1 MGVGTY
7 TLLFYITF
15 ILSNKCLTENFYYCI
30 ITMRKGNYGEIM
42 DDNLF
47 EKLRILSDAAKYDV
61 SCVSSGVE
69 RKNNTVGGIGN
80 ASAAGIC
87 HAWSSDGRCISL
99 LKILLTNDCIYD
111 CKYCLNRVTNPIK
124 RATFTPEEVAELTIQ
139 FYRRNYIEGLF
150 LSSAVEKSPDHTM
163 ENIYRVLE
171 LLRYKYN
178 FWGYV
183 HVKVIPGASSLLIQK
198 TGMLADRMSVN
209 IELPTKESLHILA
222 PQKRVENILQPM
234 SLIHNEISR
243 AIEDKSHFSS
253 ASKFAPGGQ
262 STQMIIGATPDSDK
276 TILNVSQNLYD
287 KYRMKRV
294 FFSAY
299 IPVMSS
305 PNLPA
310 VSTMPPLLREHRLY
324 QADWLMRFYYF
335 HSEELFTEIEP
346 NLDLEFDPKM
356 MYALRHLD
364 RFPIEI
370 NKASYEELLRI
381 PGLGVTSAQRIIRE
395 RKNAE
400 LSYDSLKKMKTV
412 LKRAKYFITVNG
424 KYYGTNKFEPDAIKA
439 EIRMKEVEKQISIF
453 EFL

>member
-1 MGVGTY
+1 MNDS
-7 TLLFYITF
+7 I
-15 ILSNKCLTENFYYCI
+15 
-30 ITMRKGNYGEIM
+30 
-42 DDNLF
+42 F

-69 RKNNTVGGIGN
+69 RKNNSVDGIGN

-87 HAWSSDGRCISL
+87 HAWSADGRCISL

-111 CKYCLNRVTNPIK
+111 CNYCLNRVTNPIK
-124 RATFTPEEVAELTIQ
+124 RASFTPEEVAELTIQ

-150 LSSAVEKSPDHTM
+150 LSSAIEKSPDNTM
-163 ENIYRVLE
+163 ENILRVLE

-183 HVKVIPGASSLLIQK
+183 HVKVIPGANNMLIQK

-209 IELPTKESLHILA
+209 IELPTKDSLRLLA
-222 PQKRVENILQPM
+222 PQKRIENIVRPM
-234 SLIHNEISR
+234 SLINNEITR
-243 AIEDKSHFSS
+243 TIEDKKHFGNTPR
-253 ASKFAPGGQ
+253 FVPGGQ

-276 TILNVSQNLYD
+276 TILSASQGLYD
-287 KYRMKRV
+287 SYRMKRV

-299 IPVMSS
+299 IPVISS

-335 HSEELFTEIEP
+335 HSNELFTEIEH

-356 MYALRHLD
+356 MYALRNID
-364 RFPIEI
+364 KFPIEI
-370 NKASYEELLRI
+370 NSASYEELLRI
-381 PGLGVTSAQRIIRE
+381 PGLGVTSAQRIVRE

-412 LKRAKYFITVNG
+412 LKRAKYFITVKG
-424 KYYGTNKFEPDAIKA
+424 KYYGNINMEPNL
-439 EIRMKEVEKQISIF
+439 IREELRLREAQKQLSIF
-453 EFL
+453 ELT

>member
-1 MGVGTY
+1 M
-7 TLLFYITF
+7 
-15 ILSNKCLTENFYYCI
+15 N
-30 ITMRKGNYGEIM
+30 
-42 DDNLF
+42 DNLF
-47 EKLRILSDAAKYDV
+47 EKLKILSDAAKYDV

-69 RKNNTVGGIGN
+69 RKNNAVGGIGN

-87 HAWSSDGRCISL
+87 HTWSADGRCISL
-99 LKILLTNDCIYD
+99 LKILLTNDCVYD
-111 CKYCLNRVTNPIK
+111 CSYCLNRVTNPIE
-124 RATFTPEEVAELTIQ
+124 RATFTPDEVAELTIQ

-150 LSSAVEKSPDHTM
+150 LSSAVNKSPDHTM
-163 ENIYRVLE
+163 ENIYKVLE

-183 HVKVIPGASSLLIQK
+183 HVKGIPGANPALIQK

-209 IELPTKESLHILA
+209 IELPTKESLKILA
-222 PQKRVENILQPM
+222 PQKKVENILNPM
-234 SLIHNEISR
+234 SLINNEISR
-243 AIEDKSHFSS
+243 TIEDKKHFSS
-253 ASKFAPGGQ
+253 TPRFLPGGQ

-276 TILNVSQNLYD
+276 TILNMSQNLYD
-287 KYRMKRV
+287 RFSMKRV

-299 IPVMSS
+299 IPVISS

-310 VSTMPPLLREHRLY
+310 ISSMPPLLREHRLY

-356 MYALRHLD
+356 MYALRNIS
-364 RFPIEI
+364 RFPVEI

-381 PGLGVTSAQRIIRE
+381 PGLGVTSAQRIMRE

-412 LKRAKYFITVNG
+412 LKRAKYFITIKG
-424 KYYGTNKFEPDAIKA
+424 KYYGNVKFEPDIIK
-439 EIRMKEVEKQISIF
+439 EELRQKEVQKQLSIYD
-453 EFL
+453 LL

>member
-1 MGVGTY
+1 M
-7 TLLFYITF
+7 I
-15 ILSNKCLTENFYYCI
+15 
-30 ITMRKGNYGEIM
+30 
-42 DDNLF
+42 DDLF
-47 EKLRILSDAAKYDV
+47 EKLKILSDGAKYDV

-69 RKNNTVGGIGN
+69 RNNNTVGGIGN
-80 ASAAGIC
+80 ASKMGIC

-111 CKYCLNRVTNPIK
+111 CKYCLNRVTNNIK
-124 RATFTPEEVAELTIQ
+124 RASFTPEEVAELTIQ

-163 ENIYRVLE
+163 ENIYKAVE

-183 HVKVIPGASSLLIQK
+183 HVKVIPGASPLLIQK

-209 IELPTKESLHILA
+209 IELPTRESLRILA
-222 PQKRVENILQPM
+222 PQKRIENILQPM
-234 SLIHNEISR
+234 SFIHSEISGS
-243 AIEDKSHFSS
+243 IEDKHFKH
-253 ASKFAPGGQ
+253 APKFVPGGQ

-276 TILNVSQNLYD
+276 TILDLSQNLYD
-287 KYRMKRV
+287 RFKMKRV

-305 PNLPA
+305 PDLPA
-310 VSTMPPLLREHRLY
+310 LSTMPPLLREHRLY

-335 HSEELFTEIEP
+335 NSKELFTEIEP

-364 RFPIEI
+364 KYPIEI
-370 NKASYEELLRI
+370 NNASYEELLRI

-412 LKRAKYFITVNG
+412 LKRAKYFITVKG
-424 KYYGTNKFEPDAIKA
+424 KYFGNTKFDSDAIKS
-439 EIRMKEVEKQISIF
+439 EIKTKEVQKQISIF
-453 EFL
+453 ELL

>member
-1 MGVGTY
+1 
-7 TLLFYITF
+7 
-15 ILSNKCLTENFYYCI
+15 
-30 ITMRKGNYGEIM
+30 M
-42 DDNLF
+42 DDNIF
-47 EKLRILSDAAKYDV
+47 EKLKILSDAAKYDV

-69 RKNNTVGGIGN
+69 RKNNTVGGIGS

-87 HAWSSDGRCISL
+87 HAWSADGRCISL

-111 CKYCLNRVTNPIK
+111 CNYCLNRVTNNVK
-124 RATFTPEEVAELTIQ
+124 RASFTPDEVAELTIQ

-183 HVKVIPGASSLLIQK
+183 HVKVIPGANPMLVQK

-209 IELPTKESLHILA
+209 IELPTRESLKMLA
-222 PQKRVENILQPM
+222 PQKKIENIINPM
-234 SLIHNEISR
+234 SLINSEITR
-243 AIEDKSHFSS
+243 TIEDKKSFKSTPR
-253 ASKFAPGGQ
+253 FVPGGQ
-262 STQMIIGATPDSDK
+262 STQMIIGATPDNDK
-276 TILNVSQNLYD
+276 TILSLSQNLYD
-287 KYRMKRV
+287 RFNMKRV

-299 IPVMSS
+299 IPVISS

-335 HSEELFTEIEP
+335 HSEELFTEVES
-346 NLDLEFDPKM
+346 NLNLEFDPKM
-356 MYALRHLD
+356 MYALRNIHK
-364 RFPIEI
+364 FPIEI

-381 PGLGVTSAQRIIRE
+381 PGLGVTSAQRIVRE

-400 LSYDSLKKMKTV
+400 LSYDSLKKMRTV
-412 LKRAKYFITVNG
+412 LKRARYFITVKG
-424 KYYGTNKFEPDAIKA
+424 KYYGNVKFEPEVIK
-439 EIRMKEVEKQISIF
+439 EELRQKEVQQQLSIF
-453 EFL
+453 QLL

>member
-1 MGVGTY
+1 M
-7 TLLFYITF
+7 
-15 ILSNKCLTENFYYCI
+15 N
-30 ITMRKGNYGEIM
+30 
-42 DDNLF
+42 DNLF
-47 EKLRILSDAAKYDV
+47 DKLRILSDAAKYDV

-87 HAWSSDGRCISL
+87 HTWSADGRCISL

-111 CKYCLNRVTNPIK
+111 CSYCLNRVTNPIE
-124 RATFTPEEVAELTIQ
+124 RATFTPDEVAELTIQ

-150 LSSAVEKSPDHTM
+150 LSSAVDKSPDHTM
-163 ENIYRVLE
+163 ENIYKVLE

-183 HVKVIPGASSLLIQK
+183 HVKVIPGANSMLIQK

-209 IELPTKESLHILA
+209 IELPTRESLKILA
-222 PQKRVENILQPM
+222 PQKKIENIINPM
-234 SLIHNEISR
+234 ALINNEISR
-243 AIEDKSHFSS
+243 TIEDKKHFTNTPR
-253 ASKFAPGGQ
+253 FVPGGQ

-276 TILNVSQNLYD
+276 TILNMSQNLYD
-287 KYRMKRV
+287 RFNMKRV

-299 IPVMSS
+299 IPVISS

-310 VSTMPPLLREHRLY
+310 ISTMPPLLREHRLY

-356 MYALRHLD
+356 MYALRNISK
-364 RFPIEI
+364 FPVEI

-400 LSYDSLKKMKTV
+400 LSYDSLKRMKTV
-412 LKRAKYFITVNG
+412 LKRAKYFITVKG
-424 KYYGTNKFEPDAIKA
+424 KYYGNVKFEPNVIK
-439 EIRMKEVEKQISIF
+439 EELRQKEAEKQLSIF

>member
-1 MGVGTY
+1 MNDD
-7 TLLFYITF
+7 LF
-15 ILSNKCLTENFYYCI
+15 N
-30 ITMRKGNYGEIM
+30 
-42 DDNLF
+42 
-47 EKLRILSDAAKYDV
+47 KLRILSDAAKYDV

-87 HAWSSDGRCISL
+87 HTWSADGRCISL

-111 CKYCLNRVTNPIK
+111 CSYCLNRVTNPTE

-163 ENIYRVLE
+163 ENIYKVLE

-183 HVKVIPGASSLLIQK
+183 HVKVIPGASPMLVQK

-209 IELPTKESLHILA
+209 IELPTRESLKILA
-222 PQKRVENILQPM
+222 PQKKIENIISPM
-234 SLIHNEISR
+234 SLINNEISR
-243 AIEDKSHFSS
+243 TIEDK
-253 ASKFAPGGQ
+253 KFFKNTPRFVPGGQ
-262 STQMIIGATPDSDK
+262 STQMIIGATPDNDK
-276 TILNVSQNLYD
+276 TILGMSQNLYER
-287 KYRMKRV
+287 YNMKRV

-299 IPVMSS
+299 IPVISS

-310 VSTMPPLLREHRLY
+310 ISTMPPLVREHRLY

-335 HSEELFTEIEP
+335 HSEELFTETEQ

-356 MYALRHLD
+356 MYALRNINK
-364 RFPIEI
+364 FPIEI

-381 PGLGVTSAQRIIRE
+381 PGLGVTSAQRIMRE

-400 LSYDSLKKMKTV
+400 LSYDSLRKMKTV
-412 LKRAKYFITVNG
+412 LKRAKYFITVKG
-424 KYYGTNKFEPDAIKA
+424 KYYGNVNFEPDVIK
-439 EIRMKEVEKQISIF
+439 EELRQKEVQKQLSIYDLF
-453 EFL
+453 

>member
-1 MGVGTY
+1 
-7 TLLFYITF
+7 
-15 ILSNKCLTENFYYCI
+15 
-30 ITMRKGNYGEIM
+30 M
-42 DDNLF
+42 DDNIF
-47 EKLRILSDAAKYDV
+47 EKLKILSDAAKYDV

-69 RKNNTVGGIGN
+69 RNNSTVGGIGN

-87 HAWSSDGRCISL
+87 HTWSQDGRCISL

-111 CKYCLNRVTNPIK
+111 CSYCLNRVTNPTK
-124 RATFTPEEVAELTIQ
+124 RATFTPDEVAELTIQ

-163 ENIYRVLE
+163 ENIYKVLE

-183 HVKVIPGASSLLIQK
+183 HVKVIPGANPMLVKK

-209 IELPTKESLHILA
+209 IELPTKESLKILA
-222 PQKRVENILQPM
+222 PQKKIENIINPM
-234 SLIHNEISR
+234 SLINNEITR
-243 AIEDKSHFSS
+243 TIEDKRYFKSTPRFV
-253 ASKFAPGGQ
+253 PGGQ

-276 TILNVSQNLYD
+276 TILNLSQNLYE
-287 KYRMKRV
+287 RFNMKRV

-299 IPVMSS
+299 IPVISS

-310 VSTMPPLLREHRLY
+310 ISTMPPLLREHRLY

-335 HSEELFTEIEP
+335 HSDELFTESEP

-356 MYALRHLD
+356 MYALRNID
-364 RFPIEI
+364 KFPIEI
-370 NKASYEELLRI
+370 NKADYEELLRI

-400 LSYDSLKKMKTV
+400 LSYDSLKKMKLV
-412 LKRAKYFITVNG
+412 LKRARYFITVKG
-424 KYYGTNKFEPDAIKA
+424 KYYGNVDVEPEAI
-439 EIRMKEVEKQISIF
+439 RSQLRQQEVQKQLSIF

>member
-1 MGVGTY
+1 M
-7 TLLFYITF
+7 
-15 ILSNKCLTENFYYCI
+15 N
-30 ITMRKGNYGEIM
+30 
-42 DDNLF
+42 DNLF
-47 EKLRILSDAAKYDV
+47 NKLRILSDAAKYDV

-87 HAWSSDGRCISL
+87 HTWSADGRCISL

-111 CKYCLNRVTNPIK
+111 CSYCLNRVTNPIE

-150 LSSAVEKSPDHTM
+150 LSSAVEKSPDNTM
-163 ENIYRVLE
+163 ENIYKVLE

-183 HVKVIPGASSLLIQK
+183 HVKVIPGASPMLVQK

-209 IELPTKESLHILA
+209 IELPTRESLKMLA
-222 PQKRVENILQPM
+222 PQKKIENITNPM
-234 SLIHNEISR
+234 SLINNEISR
-243 AIEDKSHFSS
+243 TIEDKRYF
-253 ASKFAPGGQ
+253 KNTPRFVPGGQ

-276 TILNVSQNLYD
+276 TILNLSQNLYD
-287 KYRMKRV
+287 RFNMKRV

-299 IPVMSS
+299 IPVISS

-310 VSTMPPLLREHRLY
+310 ISTMPPLVREHRLY

-335 HSEELFTEIEP
+335 HSEELFTEIDQ

-356 MYALRHLD
+356 MYALRNIHK
-364 RFPIEI
+364 FPIEI

-412 LKRAKYFITVNG
+412 LKRAKYFITVKG
-424 KYYGTNKFEPDAIKA
+424 KYYGNIKFEPDIIKE
-439 EIRMKEVEKQISIF
+439 EIRQKEIQQQISIF
-453 EFL
+453 DIL

>member
-1 MGVGTY
+1 M
-7 TLLFYITF
+7 
-15 ILSNKCLTENFYYCI
+15 N
-30 ITMRKGNYGEIM
+30 
-42 DDNLF
+42 DNVF
-47 EKLRILSDAAKYDV
+47 KKLKILSDAAKYDV

-80 ASAAGIC
+80 ASSAGIC
-87 HAWSSDGRCISL
+87 HTWAADGRCISL

-111 CKYCLNRVTNPIK
+111 CSYCLNRVTNPVE

-150 LSSAVEKSPDHTM
+150 LSSAVEKSPDNTM

-183 HVKVIPGASSLLIQK
+183 HVKVIPGASPEIIQK

-209 IELPTKESLHILA
+209 IELPTRESLRMLA
-222 PQKRVENILQPM
+222 PQKKIESIINPM
-234 SLIHNEISR
+234 SLINNEITR
-243 AIEDKSHFSS
+243 TIEDKSHFTSTPR
-253 ASKFAPGGQ
+253 FVPGGQ

-276 TILNVSQNLYD
+276 TILGLSQNLYE
-287 KYRMKRV
+287 RFNMKRV

-299 IPVMSS
+299 VPVISS

-310 VSTMPPLLREHRLY
+310 ISTMPPLLREHRLY

-335 HSEELFTEIEP
+335 HSDELFTEIEQ
-346 NLDLEFDPKM
+346 NLDLEFDPKI
-356 MYALRHLD
+356 MYALRNID
-364 RFPIEI
+364 KFPIEI

-381 PGLGVTSAQRIIRE
+381 PGLGVTSARRIIRE

-412 LKRAKYFITVNG
+412 LKRAKYFITVKG
-424 KYYGTNKFEPDAIKA
+424 RYYGNVKIEPEIIKRELKQQ
-439 EIRMKEVEKQISIF
+439 EIQKQLSIF
-453 EFL
+453 DVL

>member
-1 MGVGTY
+1 MNNNV
-7 TLLFYITF
+7 
-15 ILSNKCLTENFYYCI
+15 
-30 ITMRKGNYGEIM
+30 
-42 DDNLF
+42 F
-47 EKLRILSDAAKYDV
+47 EKLKILSAAAKYDV

-69 RKNNTVGGIGN
+69 RKNNSVGGIGN

-99 LKILLTNDCIYD
+99 LKVLLTNDCIYD
-111 CKYCLNRVTNPIK
+111 CSYCMNRVTNPVE
-124 RATFTPEEVAELTIQ
+124 RATFTPEEIAELTIE

-150 LSSAVEKSPDHTM
+150 LSSAVEKSPDNTM
-163 ENIYRVLE
+163 ENMLRVLE

-183 HVKVIPGASSLLIQK
+183 HVKGIPGASNMLIQK
-198 TGMLADRMSVN
+198 AGMLADRMSVN
-209 IELPTKESLHILA
+209 IELPTRESLSLLA
-222 PQKRVENILQPM
+222 PQKKIENIVRPM
-234 SLIHNEISR
+234 SLITGEIAR
-243 AIEDKSHFSS
+243 TIEDKKHFRNTPR
-253 ASKFAPGGQ
+253 FVPGGQ

-276 TILNVSQNLYD
+276 TILSTSQGLYD
-287 KYRMKRV
+287 SYRMKRV

-299 IPVMSS
+299 IPVVSS

-335 HSEELFTEIEP
+335 HSNELFTEIDH

-356 MYALRHLD
+356 MYALRNID
-364 RFPIEI
+364 KFPIEI

-400 LSYDSLKKMKTV
+400 LSYDSLKRMKTV
-412 LKRAKYFITVNG
+412 LKRARYFITVKG
-424 KYYGTNKFEPDAIKA
+424 KYYGNINMEPDSIRA
-439 EIRMKEVEKQISIF
+439 ELRFKEAQKQLSIF
-453 EFL
+453 EFV

>member
-1 MGVGTY
+1 
-7 TLLFYITF
+7 
-15 ILSNKCLTENFYYCI
+15 
-30 ITMRKGNYGEIM
+30 M

-69 RKNNTVGGIGN
+69 RKNNSVGGIGN

-99 LKILLTNDCIYD
+99 LKILLTNDCVYD
-111 CKYCLNRVTNPIK
+111 CKYCLNRVTNTVK
-124 RATFTPEEVAELTIQ
+124 RTSFTPEEVAELTIQ

-163 ENIYRVLE
+163 ESIYRVLE

-183 HVKVIPGASSLLIQK
+183 HVKVIPGASTLLVQK

-209 IELPTKESLHILA
+209 IELPTKKSLSLLA

-243 AIEDKSHFSS
+243 AIEDRGHFKNSER
-253 ASKFAPGGQ
+253 FVPGGQ
-262 STQMIIGATPDSDK
+262 STQMIIGATPDNDR

-287 KYRMKRV
+287 KYGMKRV

-310 VSTMPPLLREHRLY
+310 VSTMPPLVREHRLY

-335 HSEELFTEIEP
+335 NSQELFTEIEP

-412 LKRAKYFITVNG
+412 LKRAKYFITVKG
-424 KYYGTNKFEPDAIKA
+424 KYYGNTKFEPDSIKN
-439 EIRMKEVEKQISIF
+439 EIRMKEFQKQISIF

>member
-1 MGVGTY
+1 M
-7 TLLFYITF
+7 
-15 ILSNKCLTENFYYCI
+15 N
-30 ITMRKGNYGEIM
+30 
-42 DDNLF
+42 DNLF
-47 EKLRILSDAAKYDV
+47 NKLRILSDAAKYDV

-87 HAWSSDGRCISL
+87 HTWSADGRCISL

-111 CKYCLNRVTNPIK
+111 CSYCLNRVTNPVE

-150 LSSAVEKSPDHTM
+150 LSSAVEKSPDNTM
-163 ENIYRVLE
+163 ENIYKVLE

-183 HVKVIPGASSLLIQK
+183 HVKVIPGASPLLIQK

-209 IELPTKESLHILA
+209 IELPTKESLKILA
-222 PQKRVENILQPM
+222 PQKKIENIVKPM

-243 AIEDKSHFSS
+243 TIEDKRFC
-253 ASKFAPGGQ
+253 KNTPRFVPGGQ

-287 KYRMKRV
+287 KFNMKRV

-299 IPVMSS
+299 IPVISS

-310 VSTMPPLLREHRLY
+310 ISTMPPLLREHRLY

-335 HSEELFTEIEP
+335 HSEELFTETEQ

-356 MYALRHLD
+356 VYALRNIHK
-364 RFPIEI
+364 FPIEI

-400 LSYDSLKKMKTV
+400 LSYDSLKRMKTV
-412 LKRAKYFITVNG
+412 LKRAKYFITVKG
-424 KYYGTNKFEPDAIKA
+424 KYYGNVKFEPELIK
-439 EIRMKEVEKQISIF
+439 EELKQKEVQKQLSIYD
-453 EFL
+453 LL

>member
-1 MGVGTY
+1 MKED
-7 TLLFYITF
+7 LF
-15 ILSNKCLTENFYYCI
+15 K
-30 ITMRKGNYGEIM
+30 
-42 DDNLF
+42 
-47 EKLRILSDAAKYDV
+47 KLKILSDAAKYDV

-87 HAWSSDGRCISL
+87 HTWSADGRCISL

-111 CKYCLNRVTNPIK
+111 CSYCLNRVTNPIE
-124 RATFTPEEVAELTIQ
+124 RATFTPDEVAELTIQ

-150 LSSAVEKSPDHTM
+150 LSSAVDKSPDHTM
-163 ENIYRVLE
+163 ENIYKVLE

-183 HVKVIPGASSLLIQK
+183 HVKVIPGANSMLVQK

-209 IELPTKESLHILA
+209 VELPTKESLKILA
-222 PQKRVENILQPM
+222 PQKKIENIINPM
-234 SLIHNEISR
+234 SLINNEITR
-243 AIEDKSHFSS
+243 TIEDKKHFSNTPR
-253 ASKFAPGGQ
+253 FVPGGQ

-276 TILNVSQNLYD
+276 TILNLSQNLYD
-287 KYRMKRV
+287 RFNMKRV

-299 IPVMSS
+299 IPVISS

-310 VSTMPPLLREHRLY
+310 ISTMPPLLREHRLY

-356 MYALRHLD
+356 MYALRNIEK
-364 RFPIEI
+364 FPVEI

-412 LKRAKYFITVNG
+412 LKRAKYFITVKG
-424 KYYGTNKFEPDAIKA
+424 KYYGNVKFEPEVIKG
-439 EIRMKEVEKQISIF
+439 ELRQKEVQKQLSIF
-453 EFL
+453 ELL

>member
-1 MGVGTY
+1 
-7 TLLFYITF
+7 
-15 ILSNKCLTENFYYCI
+15 
-30 ITMRKGNYGEIM
+30 M
-42 DDNLF
+42 DDSLF
-47 EKLRILSDAAKYDV
+47 EKLKILSDAAKYDV

-69 RKNNTVGGIGN
+69 RKNNTVRGIGN
-80 ASAAGIC
+80 SAAAGIC

-111 CKYCLNRVTNPIK
+111 CNYCLNRVTNPVK

-163 ENIYRVLE
+163 ENMYKVLE

-183 HVKVIPGASSLLIQK
+183 HVKVIPGASPALIEK
-198 TGMLADRMSVN
+198 TGALADRMSVN
-209 IELPTKESLHILA
+209 IELPTRESLKILA
-222 PQKRVENILQPM
+222 PQKKIENILQPM
-234 SLIHNEISR
+234 SLINNEITR
-243 AIEDKSHFSS
+243 TIEDKKHFNN
-253 ASKFAPGGQ
+253 APRFVPGGQ

-287 KYRMKRV
+287 KFNMKRV

-299 IPVMSS
+299 IPVISS

-310 VSTMPPLLREHRLY
+310 ISTMPPLLREHRLY

-335 HSEELFTEIEP
+335 KSEELFTEIEP

-356 MYALRHLD
+356 MYALRNMD
-364 RFPIEI
+364 KFPVEI
-370 NKASYEELLRI
+370 NKATYEELLRI
-381 PGLGVTSAQRIIRE
+381 PGLGVTSAKRIIRE

-412 LKRAKYFITVNG
+412 LKRARYFITVKG
-424 KYYGTNKFEPDAIKA
+424 KYYGGSKFEPTAIKD
-439 EIRMKEVEKQISIF
+439 ELRLKEVQKQISIYD
-453 EFL
+453 LL

>member
-1 MGVGTY
+1 
-7 TLLFYITF
+7 
-15 ILSNKCLTENFYYCI
+15 
-30 ITMRKGNYGEIM
+30 M

-47 EKLRILSDAAKYDV
+47 EKLKILSDAAKYDV

-69 RKNNTVGGIGN
+69 RSNNTVGGIGN

-87 HAWSSDGRCISL
+87 HTWTQDGRCVSL

-111 CKYCLNRVTNPIK
+111 CSYCLNRVTNPIK

-150 LSSAVEKSPDHTM
+150 LSSAVEKSPDNTM
-163 ENIYRVLE
+163 ENIYKVLE

-183 HVKVIPGASSLLIQK
+183 HVKVIPGANQALIQK
-198 TGMLADRMSVN
+198 TGMLADRVSVN
-209 IELPTKESLHILA
+209 IELPTRESLKILA
-222 PQKRVENILQPM
+222 PQKKIENILNPM
-234 SLIHNEISR
+234 SLINSEISR
-243 AIEDKSHFSS
+243 TIEDKKYFKSTPRFV
-253 ASKFAPGGQ
+253 PGGQ

-276 TILNVSQNLYD
+276 TILNLSQNLYE
-287 KYRMKRV
+287 RFNMKRV

-299 IPVMSS
+299 IPVISS

-310 VSTMPPLLREHRLY
+310 ISTMPPLLREHRLY

-335 HSEELFTEIEP
+335 HSEELFTATEQ

-356 MYALRHLD
+356 MYALRNID
-364 RFPIEI
+364 KFPIEI
-370 NKASYEELLRI
+370 NKADYEELLRI

-400 LSYDSLKKMKTV
+400 LSYDSLKKMRLV
-412 LKRAKYFITVNG
+412 LKRARYFITVKG
-424 KYYGTNKFEPDAIKA
+424 KYYGNVGLEPEAIRSELRQQ
-439 EIRMKEVEKQISIF
+439 EIQKQLSIF
-453 EFL
+453 ELV

>member
-1 MGVGTY
+1 
-7 TLLFYITF
+7 
-15 ILSNKCLTENFYYCI
+15 
-30 ITMRKGNYGEIM
+30 M
-42 DDNLF
+42 DDNIF
-47 EKLRILSDAAKYDV
+47 EKLKILSDAAKYDV

-87 HAWSSDGRCISL
+87 HAWSADGRCISL

-111 CKYCLNRVTNPIK
+111 CNYCLNRVTNNVK
-124 RATFTPEEVAELTIQ
+124 RASFTPDEVAELTIQ

-150 LSSAVEKSPDHTM
+150 LSSAVEKSPDYTM

-183 HVKVIPGASSLLIQK
+183 HVKVIPGANPMLVQK

-209 IELPTKESLHILA
+209 IELPTRESLKMLA
-222 PQKRVENILQPM
+222 PQKKIENIINPM
-234 SLIHNEISR
+234 SLINNEITR
-243 AIEDKSHFSS
+243 TIEDKRSF
-253 ASKFAPGGQ
+253 KNTPRFVPGGQ
-262 STQMIIGATPDSDK
+262 STQMIIGATPDNDK
-276 TILNVSQNLYD
+276 TILSLSQNLYD
-287 KYRMKRV
+287 RFNMKRV

-299 IPVMSS
+299 IPVISS

-335 HSEELFTEIEP
+335 HSEELFTEIEQ
-346 NLDLEFDPKM
+346 NLNLEFDPKM
-356 MYALRHLD
+356 MYALRNIH

-370 NKASYEELLRI
+370 NKASYKELLRI
-381 PGLGVTSAQRIIRE
+381 PGLGVTSAQRIVRE

-400 LSYDSLKKMKTV
+400 LSYDSLKKMRTV
-412 LKRAKYFITVNG
+412 LKRARYFITVKG
-424 KYYGTNKFEPDAIKA
+424 KYYGNVKFEPEVIK
-439 EIRMKEVEKQISIF
+439 EELRQKEVQQQLSMF
-453 EFL
+453 ELL

>member
-1 MGVGTY
+1 
-7 TLLFYITF
+7 
-15 ILSNKCLTENFYYCI
+15 
-30 ITMRKGNYGEIM
+30 M
-42 DDNLF
+42 DDNIF
-47 EKLRILSDAAKYDV
+47 EKLKILSDAAKYDV

-87 HAWSSDGRCISL
+87 HAWSADGRCISL

-111 CKYCLNRVTNPIK
+111 CNYCLNRVTNNVK
-124 RATFTPEEVAELTIQ
+124 RASFTPDEVAELTIQ

-150 LSSAVEKSPDHTM
+150 LSSAVEKSPDYTM

-183 HVKVIPGASSLLIQK
+183 HVKVIPGANPMLVQK

-209 IELPTKESLHILA
+209 IELPTRESLKMLA
-222 PQKRVENILQPM
+222 PQKKIENIINPM
-234 SLIHNEISR
+234 SLINNEITR
-243 AIEDKSHFSS
+243 TIEDKRSF
-253 ASKFAPGGQ
+253 KNTPRFVPGGQ
-262 STQMIIGATPDSDK
+262 STQMIIGATPDNDK
-276 TILNVSQNLYD
+276 TILSLSQNLYD
-287 KYRMKRV
+287 RFNMKRV

-299 IPVMSS
+299 IPVISS

-335 HSEELFTEIEP
+335 HSEELFTEVEQ
-346 NLDLEFDPKM
+346 NLNLEFDPKM
-356 MYALRHLD
+356 MYALRNIH
-364 RFPIEI
+364 RFPVEI

-400 LSYDSLKKMKTV
+400 LSYDSLKKMRTV
-412 LKRAKYFITVNG
+412 LKRARYFITVKG
-424 KYYGTNKFEPDAIKA
+424 KYYGNVKFEPEVIK
-439 EIRMKEVEKQISIF
+439 EELRQKEVQQQLSMF
-453 EFL
+453 ELL